1 MCAHRCHV
9 ICAAFLAS
17 RGAVFVAAVGAS
29 MSHGGYATPP
39 FHGGHATPPR
49 VHRTGPGE
57 LLLED
62 HETLVV
68 HFLSGVSFALD
79 SKARREAG
87 VASTASV
94 RRFAA
99 MELEV
104 MPCQICLLD
113 GLQLLTNSD
122 PIFRSPLSVVVAPGE
137 YEQRAGVLPR
147 RLRF

>member
-1 MCAHRCHV
+1 M
-9 ICAAFLAS
+9 
-17 RGAVFVAAVGAS
+17 FVAAVAAS
-29 MSHGGYATPP
+29 MSRDGYATPP
-39 FHGGHATPPR
+39 SRGGHTTPPR
-49 VHRTGPGE
+49 MHRTKPGE
-57 LLLED
+57 LLLDD

-68 HFLSGVSFALD
+68 HFLSGVSFELD

-94 RRFAA
+94 RRFVAG
-99 MELEV
+99 EIEV

-137 YEQRAGVLPR
+137 AEQHVGVRPG
-147 RLRF
+147 RLQF